1 MAMDKSK
8 MQSLDL
14 DQLDQVSGGIAMNQE
29 NIEVVKNLGQSK
41 DESE

>member
-14 DQLDQVSGGIAMNQE
+14 DQLDQVFGGIEQRINEME
-29 NIEVVKNLGQSK
+29 DKEKKKNSEQSSK
-41 DESE
+41 

>member
-14 DQLDQVSGGIAMNQE
+14 DQLDQVSGGVATTPE
-29 NIEVVKNLGQSK
+29 NIEKIINLGSTQ
-41 DESE
+41 ETNQ